1 MYLSR
6 IKIENFRNFSK
17 LDVELGGNIVVVGEN
32 RVGKSNL
39 IHALRLIFDPT
50 LPDSSRQ
57 LKRSDFWDGAHPLGT
72 KDKISISVDIRD
84 FEEDLD
90 ILAILTD
97 FRLDDDPNTVRL
109 NFEFRPKEDLPADP
123 TSEEDYEFLC
133 FGGQNTSKRY
143 GHDIRRRIPI
153 DVLPALRDAEGDLA
167 TWRRSPLRPLIEEA
181 FSKVAD
187 ADLASIKSAVEEA
200 TEELGEFEPIS
211 SLEEKLA
218 SLYETMS
225 GPKQNIN
232 PRLGF
237 AETEVSRLYRSIR
250 LMIDDGERAIGDA
263 SLGSANIVFLTLKAL
278 ELEHLMGSNQRD
290 HTLLAIE
297 EPEAHLHPHLQRS
310 VYRHFFDR
318 QEVELP
324 LTVLLTTHS
333 PHIASVAPL
342 KSIVLLRETA
352 SSGTSGHSTASIDF
366 TDDEAE
372 DISRYLD
379 VTRAEMLFAR
389 GVILVEGDA
398 EKFLLPTFSASLG
411 VSLDKLGI
419 TVCSVAGT
427 NFKPYVKLLIA
438 LGVPFSI
445 ITDWDPRDG
454 TKVPLG
460 INRSINLVKEI
471 LTPLLGAVPTEVV
484 SQLQDLAKKNV
495 DEFDQ
500 ECRKYGIFMSDH
512 TLEVDL
518 FNDSDFS
525 DLIIETLHENG
536 FSAAK
541 TALIDS
547 WKDSS
552 EDLETKKYLSLIEEI
567 GKGRFAQRLA
577 SRVEG
582 IIPPNYIE
590 GAIKFVKKS
599 V

>member
-84 FEEDLD
+84 FEDDLD

-143 GHDIRRRIPI
+143 GHDIRHRIQM

-318 QEVELP
+318 QEDELP

-342 KSIVLLRETA
+342 KSIVLLKETA
-352 SSGTSGHSTASIDF
+352 KSGTAGHSTASIDL

-372 DISRYLD
+372 DIARYLD

-398 EKFLLPTFSASLG
+398 EKFLLPTFSGSLG

-427 NFKPYVKLLIA
+427 NFRPYVKFLLA
-438 LGVPFSI
+438 LGIPFSV
-445 ITDWDPRDG
+445 ITDWDPRHGD
-454 TKVPLG
+454 KAPLG
-460 INRSINLVKEI
+460 INRALK
-471 LTPLLGAVPTEVV
+471 L
-484 SQLQDLAKKNV
+484 V
-495 DEFDQ
+495 DEIMTSLTGTHATETVQEFEALAQEDVDKFDHA
-500 ECRKYGIFMSDH
+500 CRGLGIFMSEH

-518 FNDSDFS
+518 FNDADFT
-525 DLIIETLHENG
+525 DLIIETLQEDE
-536 FSAAK
+536 FSAPKA
-541 TALIDS
+541 ALISS
-547 WKDSS
+547 WQKNPENLD
-552 EDLETKKYLSLIEEI
+552 TKKYLSLVEEI

-577 SRVEG
+577 SRVKG
-582 IIPPNYIE
+582 IIPPHYIE
-590 GAIKFVKKS
+590 GAIKFVEKS